1 MDVATQ
7 TAVAPVSKAR
17 FWIGVVLSAIPVLM
31 LTMSAVMKVMQPAPD
46 FAKGMEHLGWGLH
59 LAIPLAVLEI
69 TCTLLYLIPRT
80 SVLGA
85 ILLAAYLGGATATHV
100 RVGDPWFIPVLLGVS
115 LWLGLW
121 LREPRLHDVLPL
133 RK

>member
-1 MDVATQ
+1 MPS
-7 TAVAPVSKAR
+7 APISKAR
-17 FWIGVVLSAIPVLM
+17 FWTSVVLSAIPVFM
-31 LTMSAVMKVMQPAPD
+31 LLMSAGMKVIQPAPD

-59 LAIPLAVLEI
+59 LTLPLAILEF
-69 TCTLLYLIPRT
+69 TCTLLYVVPRT

-85 ILLAAYLGGATATHV
+85 ILLTAYLGGATATHV
-100 RVGDPWFIPVLLGVS
+100 RVGDPFFIPILLGIM

-121 LREPRLHDVLPL
+121 LRDSRLQDLLPL